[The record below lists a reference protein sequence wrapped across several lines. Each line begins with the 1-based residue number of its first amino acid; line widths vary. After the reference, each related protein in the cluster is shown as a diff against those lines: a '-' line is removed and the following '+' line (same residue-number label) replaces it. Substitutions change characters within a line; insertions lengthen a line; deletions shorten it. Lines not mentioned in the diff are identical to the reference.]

1 MANSTIAVNVQDLI
15 GSDMDATV
23 VVSYE
28 EQIKNAFN
36 YVLDLVPA
44 NSEIWVSADLESEDT
59 TGSVITKTETD
70 TTIND
75 KKIVKITQ
83 QAGSITREVRDMD
96 YGQYLKGTDPN
107 SIYYHGKSVNN
118 PVYTIGPDANILIS
132 PTPSSLSKAT
142 VYYVSYINTAI
153 SDKTDITLSDDTGYP
168 YKLFYPGCIKSAIN
182 LIMAKVSDAT
192 QDEEDIELTQLLQAQ
207 LAALEKQFGTEMQ
220 RLSIPYQIIGVE
232 DEAK

>member
-1 MANSTIAVNVQDLI
+1 MANSTIAVNVQDLV
-15 GSDMDATV
+15 GADMDATV
-23 VVSYE
+23 VASYE

-36 YVLDLVPA
+36 YVLDLVPV
-44 NSEIWVSADLESEDT
+44 NSEIWVSADLESEET
-59 TGSVITKTETD
+59 TGSSIVKTETNS
-70 TTIND
+70 TIDD

-83 QAGSITREVRDMD
+83 QAGSITREVREMD

-118 PVYTIGPDANILIS
+118 PVYTIDPSANILIS

-153 SDKTDITLSDDTGYP
+153 SAKTDITLSDDTGYP

>member
-1 MANSTIAVNVQDLI
+1 MANSTIAVNVQDLV
-15 GSDMDATV
+15 GADMDATV
-23 VVSYE
+23 VASYE

-70 TTIND
+70 GTIND

-83 QAGSITREVRDMD
+83 QAGSITREVREMD

-118 PVYTIGPDANILIS
+118 PVYTIGPDASILIS

-142 VYYVSYINTAI
+142 VYYVSYINNNI
-153 SDKTDITLSDDTGYP
+153 STKTDITLSDGTGYP

-207 LAALEKQFGTEMQ
+207 LASLEKQFATEMQ

>member
-1 MANSTIAVNVQDLI
+1 MANSTIAVNVQDLV

-23 VVSYE
+23 VASYE

-70 TTIND
+70 GTIND

-83 QAGSITREVRDMD
+83 QAGSITREVREMD

-118 PVYTIGPDANILIS
+118 PVYTIGPDASILIS

-142 VYYVSYINTAI
+142 VYYVSYINNNI
-153 SDKTDITLSDDTGYP
+153 STKTDITLSDGTGYP

-207 LAALEKQFGTEMQ
+207 LASLEKQFATEMQ